1 MMLPAVDMR
10 KTGDNLKVLC
20 KNKGVKISD
29 LTDAL
34 CVTDVA
40 VYRWLSGVRLPSYDN
55 IVKLSAML
63 ETPLDNII
71 AVSKTCI
78 EWNKKS

>member
-1 MMLPAVDMR
+1 MMLPAVDMK
-10 KTGDNLKVLC
+10 KTGDNLKTLC
-20 KNKGVKISD
+20 KNKGIQISD
-29 LTDAL
+29 LTNAL

-40 VYRWLSGVRLPSYDN
+40 VYRWLSGMRLPSYDN

-71 AVSKTCI
+71 AVSKTCL